1 MLRAMIRSVL
11 LLLVVGA
18 FAGCGSKDKGA
29 PAKPAEPAAQ
39 PAAADLKGLCVKFMT
54 RSRECTSNFIPAL
67 VDLRARHDMPPG
79 IAAKVKENRD
89 AVIAE
94 AMKEWETDSKDENI
108 TAMCDRMGDDET
120 AKQHADEANGCLAK
134 TACPDFVGC
143 AMPIHEA
150 HFANGPS
157 K

>member
-1 MLRAMIRSVL
+1 VA
-11 LLLVVGA
+11 
-18 FAGCGSKDKGA
+18 CGSKDKSA
-29 PAKPAEPAAQ
+29 PAKPADPAAGSGAQ
-39 PAAADLKGLCVKFMT
+39 TAAVDLKPLCVKFMT
-54 RSRECTSNFIPAL
+54 RSRECTSDFIPAL

-79 IAAKVKENRD
+79 VAAKVKENRD

-108 TAMCDRMGDDET
+108 KAMCDRMGDDET
-120 AKQHADEANGCLAK
+120 AKQHADDANACLAK

-150 HFANGPS
+150 HFTSHPQ
-157 K
+157 